1 MRIAAHYIA
10 LLLLGGAA
18 APLWAQTNSSSP
30 TPATALAPLEWKQVS
45 MDGIWRADGIV
56 DSVFIARRLSEGTV
70 GGADWVSYLAA
81 RLGAIP
87 IPDSMGVLVAADTGH
102 ILIRSRIMDLP
113 AETRSLFGPL
123 LYFADS
129 TTTLEAE
136 IVSRM
141 GTGVVRF
148 VLTTIKINGFAVP
161 ESVLSVFLARVG
173 RQYPALTKSGR
184 VLDVAVPPDGVVTL
198 QRNGLRVWVDPSR
211 APSPLR

>member
-1 MRIAAHYIA
+1 MT
-10 LLLLGGAA
+10 LLLLAGAA
-18 APLWAQTNSSSP
+18 TPLWAQTSTSGS
-30 TPATALAPLEWKQVS
+30 TPAEPLAPLEWKQVS
-45 MDGIWRADGIV
+45 MEGIWRADGIV
-56 DSVFIARRLSEGTV
+56 DSVFISRSLPEGMV
-70 GGADWVSYLAA
+70 SGADWVSYLAA
-81 RLGAIP
+81 RLGALP
-87 IPDSMGVLVAADTGH
+87 IPDSMGVLVVADTGH

-136 IVSRM
+136 VVSRM
-141 GTGVVRF
+141 GTGLVRF

-198 QRNGLRVWVDPSR
+198 QRNGIRVWIDTTR
-211 APSPLR
+211 ASPPLR

>member
-1 MRIAAHYIA
+1 MRFATCFVA
-10 LLLLGGAA
+10 LHVLVGAVT
-18 APLWAQTNSSSP
+18 PLCGQTSTSDS
-30 TPATALAPLEWKQVS
+30 TPAIPGSPLEWKQIS
-45 MDGIWRADGIV
+45 MEGIWRADGIV
-56 DSVFIARRLSEGTV
+56 DSVFISRRLAEGTV

-113 AETRSLFGPL
+113 TETRSLFGPL

-141 GTGVVRF
+141 GTGLVRF

-198 QRNGLRVWVDPSR
+198 QRNGLRVWIDPSR
-211 APSPLR
+211 ARAPLR